1 MIGELIR
8 IANQLDSMGL
18 TKEADYLD
26 AIIKEAKD
34 CGSSADDS
42 VVDDMENE
50 AKTELYDEKMRESGF
65 SEKQSENL
73 PDHIQKEMLK

>member
-26 AIIKEAKD
+26 AIIKEATD
-34 CGSSADDS
+34 CGSKVDDA
-42 VVDDMENE
+42 VVDDIENS
-50 AKTELYDEKMRESGF
+50 AMTEKYDEEMEEKGF
-65 SEKQSENL
+65 SEKQSTNL
-73 PDHIQKEMLK
+73 PDELQKEMLK